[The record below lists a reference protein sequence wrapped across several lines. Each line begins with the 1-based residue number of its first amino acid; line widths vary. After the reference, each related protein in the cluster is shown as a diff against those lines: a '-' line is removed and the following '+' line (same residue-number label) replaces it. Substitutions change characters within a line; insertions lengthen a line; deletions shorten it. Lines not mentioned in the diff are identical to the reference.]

1 MIQQVWNKKVIVTV
15 EIDEKDIA
23 DDSSPLPLFL

>member
-1 MIQQVWNKKVIVTV
+1 MIQQVWNKKVIVIV

-23 DDSSPLPLFL
+23 DDSPPFPLFL